1 MACKLNVAR
10 GGFDDIEKILKDGE
24 VLQIQVNNSIIEN
37 LKKYQCVKESCVIS
51 NPIQLQTKTFGF

>member
-1 MACKLNVAR
+1 MACKLNIAR

-37 LKKYQCVKESCVIS
+37 LKKYQCVKERCVIS